1 MFRIAII
8 GWKAEEYIERCI
20 SSVISQDFKDWTAC
34 VIIDPSEDRTAELA
48 ERLTKQDSRI
58 KFIANKVRMFA
69 LPNFVQSIR
78 EQQPQD
84 EDVLVTLDADDWF
97 AGPNTLSI
105 VDRYYRNN
113 PELLVTHGSWISYPN
128 PFVTNNN
135 EPYTSA
141 EWEKGVRK
149 VAWHASQLRT
159 FKYKVWKHVKD
170 EDLRDSNGLYIQVAG
185 DVAIMFPVMEMA
197 GQHRVQF
204 ISELIYVYNQETPY
218 NGHKLKSD
226 KQTQSAEYTRNRTPY
241 IYQDKF

>member
-34 VIIDPSEDRTAELA
+34 VIIDPSEDRTAEMA

-84 EDVLVTLDADDWF
+84 EDILVTLDADDWF
-97 AGPNTLSI
+97 AGPDTLSI
-105 VDRYYRNN
+105 VDSYYKRN
-113 PELLVTHGSWISYPN
+113 PEILVTHGSWISYPN
-128 PFVTNNN
+128 PSVPNINI
-135 EPYTSA
+135 PYTSA
-141 EWEKGVRK
+141 EWERGIRKGF
-149 VAWHASQLRT
+149 HASHLRT

-185 DVAIMFPVMEMA
+185 DVAIMSPVLEMA
-197 GQHRVQF
+197 GRDRVQF
-204 ISELIYVYNQETPY
+204 IPELIYVYNQETPY
-218 NGHKLKSD
+218 NCHKLKAE
-226 KQTQSAEYTRNRTPY
+226 KQTQSAEYTINRTPY
-241 IYQDKF
+241 SYRDKF